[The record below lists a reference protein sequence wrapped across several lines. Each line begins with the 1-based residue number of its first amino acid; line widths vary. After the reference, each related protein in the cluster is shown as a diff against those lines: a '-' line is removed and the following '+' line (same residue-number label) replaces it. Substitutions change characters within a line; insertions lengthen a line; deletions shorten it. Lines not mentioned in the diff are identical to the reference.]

1 MDLCEF
7 KWQHGIS
14 VIRGHDGQIHLPQ
27 ATTCKP
33 VLKVCL
39 LSAYSVVLYDCS
51 LQLLETLPGREH
63 PTVLIIYIVLL
74 VMIGHGENNTY
85 FGIFLVKKYPQ
96 SGLYP

>member
-39 LSAYSVVLYDCS
+39 LSAVL
-51 LQLLETLPGREH
+51 
-63 PTVLIIYIVLL
+63 TVLFYMTVACGVWKLCL
-74 VMIGHGENNTY
+74 GGNTPL
-85 FGIFLVKKYPQ
+85 FL
-96 SGLYP
+96 